1 MLQENDEAPAFAGVD
16 QEGRAHRLEDY
27 AGKWLLLYFYPKDD
41 TPGCTA
47 QACGLRDAFS
57 NFAKEGI
64 AVVGVSADTEAS
76 HQAFAK
82 KFALPF
88 PLLADTERSII
99 GAYDV
104 WKEKI
109 LYGKPSMGISRS
121 SFLIAPNGRIAKVYE
136 RVVPETHAAQVLED
150 LTALR

>member
-1 MLQENDEAPAFAGVD
+1 MLQENDVAPAFAGVD

-47 QACGLRDAFS
+47 QACGLRDAFL

-64 AVVGVSADTEAS
+64 AVVGVSADTQKS

-82 KFALPF
+82 KFVLPF

-109 LYGKPSMGISRS
+109 LYGKTSMGISRS